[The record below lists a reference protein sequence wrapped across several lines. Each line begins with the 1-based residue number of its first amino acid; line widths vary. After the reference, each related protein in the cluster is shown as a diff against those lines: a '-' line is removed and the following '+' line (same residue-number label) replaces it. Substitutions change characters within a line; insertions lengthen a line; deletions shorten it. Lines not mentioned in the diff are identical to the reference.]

1 MKSGQNFEDVDSR
14 LNSRGDWPGEEF
26 LHPLPIA
33 AMAILGINDH
43 ILKGSGY
50 LPGIITGKLSDFAG
64 LFFFPLFL
72 TALLNTF
79 MFAGFRLRRGVQ
91 WNYSLTRGK
100 ILGALFLTTLIFAP
114 LQVSST
120 WGKWYIRILET
131 VDFLDLFQ
139 GFAVTMDPWDLSALF
154 VLPFVYWFGKRKVKR
169 IPSGRLAVLRRR
181 MASVAQDRSVMET
194 TFRKGTQD
202 VRAWN
207 PNKRALEKLEKAVC
221 ELVEHPTKSSE
232 EAVGRSLD
240 ALKI

>member
-1 MKSGQNFEDVDSR
+1 MKSGEKFKNDDSR
-14 LNSRGDWPGEEF
+14 LISRGDWPGEEF
-26 LHPLPIA
+26 LHPIPIA
-33 AMAILGINDH
+33 AMVILGINDH

-50 LPGIITGKLSDFAG
+50 LPGLITGKLSDFAG

-79 MFAGFRLRRGVQ
+79 MFAGFRLCRGVR

-100 ILGALFLTTLIFAP
+100 LLGALFLSALIFAP

-120 WGKWYIRILET
+120 CGKWYIRILET

-139 GFAVTMDPWDLSALF
+139 GFAVTKDPWDLLALF
-154 VLPFVYWFGKRKVKR
+154 VLPFVYWFGKQKVKPV
-169 IPSGRLAVLRRR
+169 PSGRLAVLRRR
-181 MASVAQDRSVMET
+181 MESVAQARSSMESI
-194 TFRKGTQD
+194 FRKGTQD

-207 PNKRALEKLEKAVC
+207 RNKRALKKLEKAVC
-221 ELVEHPTKSSE
+221 ELVEHPTKSSK
-232 EAVGRSLD
+232 EAVRRSLD